1 MDFDQV
7 TVNGVNS
14 NIIITVS
21 SNNYRQ
27 VKSMTIDEKLQHF
40 YEVSL
45 DEAREDAARAIQ
57 DHKDYLQK
65 VLEEHRQS
73 RTQTAEAEVKAET
86 EHVRREV
93 NKALSSEQITLKR
106 NWSLK
111 QNELKETLF
120 AEVKN
125 RVQQFTA
132 TPEYQ
137 DYLCRRIREA
147 KDFAEDD
154 EILIFLSSNDKE
166 LLDSLTART
175 GCPLQVSSE
184 NFLGGIRAEIPAK
197 NILID
202 NSFAANLAAMHKEF
216 KFDGGLNHE

>member
-1 MDFDQV
+1 
-7 TVNGVNS
+7 
-14 NIIITVS
+14 
-21 SNNYRQ
+21 
-27 VKSMTIDEKLQHF
+27 MTIDEKLQHF

-65 VLEEHRQS
+65 VLEEHKQS
-73 RTQTAEAEVKAET
+73 RIQTAEAEVKAET

-137 DYLCRRIREA
+137 DYLCRRIRET

-202 NSFAANLAAMHKEF
+202 NSFAANLAAMRKEF

>member
-65 VLEEHRQS
+65 VLEEHKQS
-73 RTQTAEAEVKAET
+73 RIQTAEAEVKAET

-132 TPEYQ
+132 APEYQ

-202 NSFAANLAAMHKEF
+202 NSFAAKSGSHAQRIQI
-216 KFDGGLNHE
+216 

>member
-65 VLEEHRQS
+65 VLEEHKQS
-73 RTQTAEAEVKAET
+73 RIQTAEAEVKAET

-132 TPEYQ
+132 APEYQ

-202 NSFAANLAAMHKEF
+202 NSFLSAYEKLKKEF
-216 KFDGGLNHE
+216 KFDGGLSHE

>member
-1 MDFDQV
+1 
-7 TVNGVNS
+7 
-14 NIIITVS
+14 
-21 SNNYRQ
+21 
-27 VKSMTIDEKLQHF
+27 MTIDEKLQHF

-65 VLEEHRQS
+65 VLEEHKQS

-120 AEVKN
+120 VEVKN

-197 NILID
+197 NILTD

>member
-1 MDFDQV
+1 
-7 TVNGVNS
+7 
-14 NIIITVS
+14 
-21 SNNYRQ
+21 
-27 VKSMTIDEKLQHF
+27 MTIDEKLQHF

-65 VLEEHRQS
+65 VLEEHKQS
-73 RTQTAEAEVKAET
+73 RIQTAEAEVKAET

-137 DYLCRRIREA
+137 DYLCRR
-147 KDFAEDD
+147 FF
-154 EILIFLSSNDKE
+154 FLPMTKSFWI
-166 LLDSLTART
+166 
-175 GCPLQVSSE
+175 PLQPEQAVLSRFLPKTFSE
-184 NFLGGIRAEIPAK
+184 GSVLRFRQK
-197 NILID
+197 T
-202 NSFAANLAAMHKEF
+202 S
-216 KFDGGLNHE
+216 